1 MKENIHKSCIKGLL
15 MRINE
20 GLQVNN
26 QKKKK
31 TIQFKKNGPSNRHFS
46 KRDIQ
51 MANKDIKRCSASL
64 IIK

>member
-31 TIQFKKNGPSNRHFS
+31 SSLKKNGPSNRHFS

-51 MANKDIKRCSASL
+51 MANKDIKDAQHH
-64 IIK
+64 

>member
-1 MKENIHKSCIKGLL
+1 

-31 TIQFKKNGPSNRHFS
+31 SSLKKNGQSNRHFS

-51 MANKDIKRCSASL
+51 MANKDIKDAQHH
-64 IIK
+64 

>member
-1 MKENIHKSCIKGLL
+1 MKENIHKSYIKGLL

-31 TIQFKKNGPSNRHFS
+31 SSLKKMGQVIDISPKEIYRWLIRTSKDAQRH
-46 KRDIQ
+46 
-51 MANKDIKRCSASL
+51 
-64 IIK
+64 